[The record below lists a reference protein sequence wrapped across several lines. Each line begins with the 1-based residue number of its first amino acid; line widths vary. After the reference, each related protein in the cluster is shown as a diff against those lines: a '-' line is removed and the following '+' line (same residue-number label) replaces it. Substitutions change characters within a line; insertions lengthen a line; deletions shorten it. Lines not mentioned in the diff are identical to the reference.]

1 MGKYIDVFLNKIK
14 KMKKKHIIIGIICVI
29 VIISIM
35 LIANFIKEKKYTEEV
50 KNKEYSSSNDFKTA
64 KEYIIH
70 SGNEYIKEEESTEE
84 NIQTDIYLKF
94 KVYPFEGDESN
105 EDFYNSLI
113 RVVARTL
120 NYDNYRLIDKD
131 KNLIITVIGDKENK
145 TVKNIYFKY
154 PLKYNSERI
163 A

>member
-1 MGKYIDVFLNKIK
+1 M
-14 KMKKKHIIIGIICVI
+14 
-29 VIISIM
+29 
-35 LIANFIKEKKYTEEV
+35 

-145 TVKNIYFKY
+145 TVKNIYFNGVENY
-154 PLKYNSERI
+154 FSIENSKKSIKEYKDI
-163 A
+163 EEKEYEVNSNILNTCIKMN